1 MQAEDKQIPTDAKD
15 TSIIKPRIL
24 EFPMS
29 TIFEMNQLQ
38 QKLMADGKQ
47 IYKFG
52 FGQSPFGPPKCMIDE
67 L

>member
-15 TSIIKPRIL
+15 TSIIKPHIL

-52 FGQSPFGPPKCMIDE
+52 FG
-67 L
+67 